1 MLQAKT
7 AFRTLIRLGVLAHCK
22 VKVPLLFSSFLAFGG
37 KLLQLLFLSR
47 FLLPLFLLLL
57 FFMSIR
63 CFTSRDTR
71 HKRQLQ
77 VSHIDAQAKTCFP
90 QDDRGVA
97 ENSGLCFSSSTNS
110 LFWSNATGMDR
121 LTHSGI
127 SNRGQGTDSLLL
139 LLVCPI
145 LDALTNISRTEHELY
160 AH

>member
-1 MLQAKT
+1 M
-7 AFRTLIRLGVLAHCK
+7 AHCK

-77 VSHIDAQAKTCFP
+77 VSHIDVHAKTCFP
-90 QDDRGVA
+90 QVSGGV
-97 ENSGLCFSSSTNS
+97 GLNWQS
-110 LFWSNATGMDR
+110 LFQFINQVPFLVKPWAWIR
-121 LTHSGI
+121 LTHSGTN
-127 SNRGQGTDSLLL
+127 NRWQGAESLLL
-139 LLVCPI
+139 LLVCPV
-145 LDALTNISRTEHELY
+145 LDSLTNISRTEHELY
-160 AH
+160 AQ